1 MRNGFETTLKVTRI
15 EICDLMLACLTAQ
28 AQANDGG
35 AKWAKLHDS
44 LKAQLDAMDAQ
55 LDALIA
61 EEA

>member
-15 EICDLMLACLTAQ
+15 EICDLMLACINAQ
-28 AQANDGG
+28 YAANDGG

-44 LKAQLDAMDAQ
+44 LKAQLDALDAQ

-61 EEA
+61 DEA